1 MAQKETINI
10 ELKTSIDKK
19 AFDVLNAS
27 LDKAKIKL
35 QQATQ
40 ETGKNSLRT
49 TEAKARVTALDGA
62 IKKFTV
68 TLDKS
73 NAEIKEGSTELKSL
87 GSSMSKVK
95 SDVNSAEAP
104 LSNMGTLIGVGVA
117 GAVTYLIS
125 QLGNMTSAII
135 ESASAGAD
143 YENLYRQFER
153 LNGGAELSAQKLE
166 LLRTAAAGNLD
177 DRALVQFANEMNSLG
192 YSTDTTIKILDIA
205 ERKGD
210 ELGTSFETANS
221 ALQKYITTGAG
232 RGLIELGINVAE
244 VGEEIKK
251 STGLT
256 EEQVNG
262 LSELQQ
268 QTVRTNAILSLYGN
282 SMSDIGKKTKGTD
295 DQLASFGTTMSNVSN
310 LMGVVLA
317 NAFGEAVKG
326 MDDLDKSVD
335 VTIEDAVK
343 LGKQIGDLYNGM
355 IKLGSGLQTV
365 ADYATLG
372 LVPALR
378 EVYGILAGLTTGVTD
393 FLGVTNSGLANVNN
407 IVNQLSNDVI
417 DPNKPFG
424 PDRTEFDSRKAFQDS
439 IKKVSSN
446 SGNSGTSG
454 TQKQTA
460 ETKQLKTEV
469 DTLNEKLKETEA
481 LLLLATPGT
490 NLFQKIADEIAELT
504 KQITFLNAE
513 VSKVD
518 FTNKFPNLET
528 LGERVRGFDLTNKRG
543 NLESLSGE
551 VQNVEGETPLKKTIA
566 DVETIGSS
574 ISSVMNTLG
583 LGTNNFVNT
592 LIAGFDSVLTIMQAI
607 KAVNTVFSFIPG
619 LATGGTAIAGM
630 PHIVGER
637 GAELFIPKTTGTVV
651 NNSDTTKLLNK
662 LAGSNSSQPVNV
674 YINANMDGLT
684 FLKKN
689 FPNYQNYK
697 KGKRIN

>member
-1 MAQKETINI
+1 LAQKETINI

-95 SDVNSAEAP
+95 SDVTSAEAP

-166 LLRTAAAGNLD
+166 LLRTASAGNLD
-177 DRALVQFANEMNSLG
+177 DRALVQFTNEMNALG

-210 ELGTSFETANS
+210 EVGANFETANTS
-221 ALQKYITTGAG
+221 LQKYINTGAG
-232 RGLIELGINVAE
+232 KGLADLGINIAV
-244 VGEEIKK
+244 VNDEILK
-251 STGLT
+251 STKLT
-256 EEQVNG
+256 EEEVNG
-262 LSELQQ
+262 LTELQQ
-268 QTVRTNAILSLYGN
+268 QAVRTNAILSLYGN

-295 DQLASFGTTMSNVSN
+295 DQLASFGTTMSNVSD
-310 LMGVVLA
+310 LVGVVLA
-317 NAFGEAVKG
+317 NAFAEATKG
-326 MDDLDKSVD
+326 SDGLGKSFNSTVD
-335 VTIEDAVK
+335 EAGK
-343 LGKQIGDLYNGM
+343 LGKTLGSLYNDV
-355 IKLGSGLQTV
+355 IQFLGGIQDYARGGLQQSFIE
-365 ADYATLG
+365 AG
-372 LVPALR
+372 
-378 EVYGILAGLTTGVTD
+378 VYLSDLSQQIRD
-393 FLGVTNSGLANVNN
+393 VNN
-407 IVNQLSNDVI
+407 IVNQLSGDIIDV
-417 DPNKPFG
+417 NKPFG
-424 PDRTEFDSRKAFQDS
+424 PEISDTQRMLLKINAD
-439 IKKVSSN
+439 KKVKT
-446 SGNSGTSG
+446 GNSGTSG

-504 KQITFLNAE
+504 KQVTFLNAE

-543 NLESLSGE
+543 NLGSLSE
-551 VQNVEGETPLKKTIA
+551 KVQNIEGETPLKKTIA